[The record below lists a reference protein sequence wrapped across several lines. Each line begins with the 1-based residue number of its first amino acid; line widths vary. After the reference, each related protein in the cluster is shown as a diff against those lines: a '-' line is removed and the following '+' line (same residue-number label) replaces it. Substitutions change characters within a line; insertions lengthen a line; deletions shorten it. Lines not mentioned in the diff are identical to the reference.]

1 MRSYRV
7 RAREH
12 TPERL
17 VEELF
22 CWTHKNDLRG
32 PHDLL
37 HLSINIGP
45 MTSGNHYDYVIVGAG
60 SAGCVLANRL
70 SADGTTRVALLE
82 AGGRDTNPWIHVPVG
97 YFKTIH
103 NPNTDWCYVTEPDP
117 GLGGRQLKWPRG
129 KVLGGS
135 SSING
140 LLYVRGQRED
150 YDRWAELGCEGW
162 SYQDVL
168 PYFRRAENQTRGE
181 DEYHGVDGPLRVSN
195 MSFVRPICD
204 DFIAGVEA
212 TGTPRNDDINGE
224 EQEGVGY
231 YQLTAH
237 KGRRCSS
244 AVAYLKPARARPNLD
259 IITKAMVHRIVCENG
274 KAVAVDFERKGR
286 RQQIHADAEIVLC
299 AGAIGS
305 PQLLELSGIGDAEL
319 LKSHGI
325 PCVADRPAV
334 GENLQDHLQLR
345 AVFKTVLP
353 VTLNDELSNPLQKL
367 KAGLQYLLTRTGPLS
382 MAASQVY
389 AFSRTR
395 LSNRRPDIQY
405 HFQPLS
411 ADSPGEGLHP
421 FSAITAS
428 VCQLRPESR
437 GHIHIKSADADVHPV
452 ITPNYLSTELDCQTA
467 VEALRHVRQVMA
479 SGPMQAHIKETL
491 LPDPAAEDDDALLL
505 EARRIANT
513 IYHPAGT
520 CRMGA
525 DADSV
530 LDPRL
535 RVRGVERLRVV
546 DASVMPEIVSGNTN
560 APTIMIAERA
570 ADLIKEDAPELQAA
584 TRSA

>member
-1 MRSYRV
+1 M
-7 RAREH
+7 
-12 TPERL
+12 
-17 VEELF
+17 
-22 CWTHKNDLRG
+22 
-32 PHDLL
+32 
-37 HLSINIGP
+37 LS
-45 MTSGNHYDYVIVGAG
+45 SGKYDYIVVGAG

-103 NPNTDWCYVTEPDP
+103 NPSTDWCYVTEPDP

-150 YDRWAELGCEGW
+150 YDRWAELGCKGW
-162 SYQDVL
+162 SYSDVL

-181 DEYHGVDGPLRVSN
+181 DEFHGVGGPLHVSN
-195 MSFVRPICD
+195 MSFARPICD

-224 EQEGVGY
+224 TQEGVGY

-244 AVAYLKPARARPNLD
+244 AVAYLKPARARHNLD
-259 IITKAMVHRIVCENG
+259 IITKAMVHRIACADG
-274 KAVAVDFERKGR
+274 RAVAVEFERNGQ
-286 RQQIHADAEIVLC
+286 RQRIEASAEILLC

-305 PQLLELSGIGDAEL
+305 PQLLELSGIGNGQHL
-319 LKSHGI
+319 QSLGI
-325 PCVADRPAV
+325 DCIADRPSV

-345 AVFKTVLP
+345 AVFKTRKP
-353 VTLNDELSNPLQKL
+353 VTLNDELSNPLQKF
-367 KAGLQYLLTRTGPLS
+367 KAGLQYVLTRTGPLS

-395 LSNRRPDIQY
+395 LSNQRPDIQY

-437 GHIHIKSADADVHPV
+437 GHIHIQSPDADVHPRIV
-452 ITPNYLSTELDCQTA
+452 PNYLSTELDCQTA
-467 VEALRHVRQVMA
+467 VESLRHVRAVMA
-479 SGPMQAHIKETL
+479 SAPMQDHIKETL
-491 LPDPAAEDDDALLL
+491 LPDPAAQDDEALLA

-535 RVRGVERLRVV
+535 RVRGIDRLRVI
-546 DASVMPEIVSGNTN
+546 DASAMPEIVSGNTN
-560 APTIMIAERA
+560 APVIMMAERA
-570 ADLIKEDAPELQAA
+570 ADLIIEDAPHLQ
-584 TRSA
+584 TSSAQ

>member
-1 MRSYRV
+1 
-7 RAREH
+7 
-12 TPERL
+12 
-17 VEELF
+17 
-22 CWTHKNDLRG
+22 
-32 PHDLL
+32 
-37 HLSINIGP
+37 
-45 MTSGNHYDYVIVGAG
+45 MTTSHATKGTHYDYVIVGAG

-103 NPNTDWCYVTEPDP
+103 NPATDWCYVTEPDP
-117 GLGGRQLKWPRG
+117 GLDGRSLKWPRG

-150 YDRWAELGCEGW
+150 YDRWAELGCTGW
-162 SYQDVL
+162 SYDDVL

-181 DEYHGVDGPLRVSN
+181 SEYHGVDGPLRVSN
-195 MSFVRPICD
+195 MSFARPICD

-212 TGTPRNDDINGE
+212 NGTPRNDDINGAK
-224 EQEGVGY
+224 QEGVGY

-244 AVAYLKPARARPNLD
+244 AVAYLNPARARPNLD
-259 IITKAMVHRIVCENG
+259 IITKAMVHRIICEG
-274 KAVAVDFERKGR
+274 GRAVAVDFERNGE
-286 RQQIHADAEIVLC
+286 RQQIHADAEILLS

-305 PQLLELSGIGDAEL
+305 PQLLELSGIGDGARL
-319 LKSHGI
+319 QRLGI
-325 PCVADRPAV
+325 ETVADRPEV

-345 AVFKTVLP
+345 AVFKTRKP
-353 VTLNDELSNPLQKL
+353 VTLNDELRNPLQKL
-367 KAGLQYLLTRTGPLS
+367 RAGLQYLLTRSGPLS

-395 LSNRRPDIQY
+395 LSNQRPDIQY

-437 GHIHIKSADADVHPV
+437 GHIHIDSADANIHPRIV
-452 ITPNYLSTELDCQTA
+452 PNYLSTDLDCQTA
-467 VEALRHVRQVMA
+467 VEALRHVRSVMA
-479 SGPMQAHIKETL
+479 TEPMRPHIKETM
-491 LPDPAAEDDDALLL
+491 LPDPAAQTDDALLL

-520 CRMGA
+520 CRMGI
-525 DADSV
+525 DANAV
-530 LDPRL
+530 LDARL
-535 RVRGVERLRVV
+535 RVNGVDRLRVV
-546 DASVMPEIVSGNTN
+546 DASSMPEIVSGNTN
-560 APTIMIAERA
+560 APVIMMAERA
-570 ADLIKEDAPELQAA
+570 ADLILEDAPRLQASGP
-584 TRSA
+584 TT